1 MGLIMKFILMLVSM
15 IYVTYTPDHSI
26 NWNELVPLIRI
37 GIPFLIVIGAPVIIT
52 MIIVTAGQLLKYLGK
67 WTAGLVTDI
76 TSKENDD
83 DE

>member
-1 MGLIMKFILMLVSM
+1 M